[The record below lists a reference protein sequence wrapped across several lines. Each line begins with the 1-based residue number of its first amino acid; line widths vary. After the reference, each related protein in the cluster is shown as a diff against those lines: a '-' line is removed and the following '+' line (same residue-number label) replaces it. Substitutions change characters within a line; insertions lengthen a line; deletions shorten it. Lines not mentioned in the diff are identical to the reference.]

1 MTMKLK
7 ASYLLLL
14 LTILFSTASLA
25 QVDRRI
31 GVNQYKRDRKIEK
44 KDFVEESVKYLT
56 KELKLDDFQKAAV
69 KTIMEDERDA
79 INVLNENN
87 DMTTDERREKASAI
101 STRIY
106 NKIIPLLSKEQ
117 AARYT
122 EMEKAKKF

>member
-1 MTMKLK
+1 MKLK

-14 LTILFSTASLA
+14 LTLLFSATAFA

-31 GVNQYKRDRKIEK
+31 GVNQYKKDRKVEK

-56 KELKLDDFQKAAV
+56 KELKLDDFQKAAA

-79 INVLNENN
+79 INTLNEDN
-87 DMTTDERREKASAI
+87 DMTTDEKREKASAI

-106 NKIIPLLSKEQ
+106 NKILPLLSKEQ
-117 AARYT
+117 AVKYT

>member
-1 MTMKLK
+1 MKLK

>member
-1 MTMKLK
+1 MKLK

-117 AARYT
+117 AAKYT